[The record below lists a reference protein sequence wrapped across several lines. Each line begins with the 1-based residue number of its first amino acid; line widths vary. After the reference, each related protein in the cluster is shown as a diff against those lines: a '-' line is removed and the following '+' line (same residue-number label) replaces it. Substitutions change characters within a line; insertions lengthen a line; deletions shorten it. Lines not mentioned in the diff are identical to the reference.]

1 MYLDCTLVVDLQP
14 INPGPQVQFP
24 RRNPVWIFGR
34 QFDVCRLGRRI
45 GKLSLLSASFSLH
58 KVLSN
63 PGKDDAITMPLT
75 MRPIP
80 HALNLGAPEIYG
92 QGSSGEGSHGTQ
104 VLEDV
109 NMASMVG
116 TLAQLGALATV
127 SK

>member
-1 MYLDCTLVVDLQP
+1 
-14 INPGPQVQFP
+14 
-24 RRNPVWIFGR
+24 
-34 QFDVCRLGRRI
+34 
-45 GKLSLLSASFSLH
+45 
-58 KVLSN
+58 
-63 PGKDDAITMPLT
+63 MPLT

-92 QGSSGEGSHGTQ
+92 QGPTGQGTQGTQ

-127 SK
+127 RESPITRGEVLQLGSCDGN

>member
-1 MYLDCTLVVDLQP
+1 
-14 INPGPQVQFP
+14 
-24 RRNPVWIFGR
+24 
-34 QFDVCRLGRRI
+34 
-45 GKLSLLSASFSLH
+45 
-58 KVLSN
+58 
-63 PGKDDAITMPLT
+63 MPLT

-92 QGSSGEGSHGTQ
+92 EGPSGQGSQGTQ

-127 SK
+127 RKASPALIPLSLPVWTMLTLGL

>member
-1 MYLDCTLVVDLQP
+1 
-14 INPGPQVQFP
+14 
-24 RRNPVWIFGR
+24 
-34 QFDVCRLGRRI
+34 
-45 GKLSLLSASFSLH
+45 
-58 KVLSN
+58 
-63 PGKDDAITMPLT
+63 

-92 QGSSGEGSHGTQ
+92 QGPTGQGARGTQ

-127 SK
+127 SIDMVYIVYPRARKLRDCSTWGEGWRTPINVPSAVPAV

>member
-1 MYLDCTLVVDLQP
+1 M
-14 INPGPQVQFP
+14 
-24 RRNPVWIFGR
+24 WIFGR
-34 QFDVCRLGRRI
+34 QFDVCHLGRRI
-45 GKLSLLSASFSLH
+45 GKLSLPFPSSSLH
-58 KVLSN
+58 RVLSSR
-63 PGKDDAITMPLT
+63 GKDDASTMPLT

-116 TLAQLGALATV
+116 TLAQLGALSTV
-127 SK
+127 SKWATRDFL